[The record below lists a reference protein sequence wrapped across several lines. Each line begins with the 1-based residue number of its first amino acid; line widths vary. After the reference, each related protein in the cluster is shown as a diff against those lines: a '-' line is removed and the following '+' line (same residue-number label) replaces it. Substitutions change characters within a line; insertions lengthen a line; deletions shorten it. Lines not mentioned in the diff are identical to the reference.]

1 MINDIIVIDNI
12 IPKSYQDLI
21 EHKLLGETQSPWY
34 IVNDVS
40 YSDHK
45 FKTNN
50 PGFVNVFYEKGEVT
64 SPTLNLLLP
73 LLHTC
78 FDQANYKFNGT
89 IITIRS
95 FLQFP
100 DGTPS
105 TPNNPHVDS
114 KFPHLVC
121 LYYVN
126 DADGDTVL
134 YEQTS
139 LTLPIEEA
147 ATATFVE
154 KQRVTPKKGRVV
166 IFDGKYYHSSSNPVN
181 GRRCII
187 NFDVV

>member
-1 MINDIIVIDNI
+1 MINSIVVVDNI

-21 EHKLLGETQSPWY
+21 EQALLGETQSPWY

-40 YSDHK
+40 YSDHG
-45 FKTNN
+45 FENNN
-50 PGFVNVFYEKGEVT
+50 PGFVNVFYEKDAVT

-78 FDQANYKFNGT
+78 FERVNYTFQGK
-89 IITIRS
+89 IITARS

-105 TPNNPHVDS
+105 TPNNPHIDS

-139 LTLPIEEA
+139 ENLPIEHA
-147 ATATFVE
+147 STASFIE

-166 IFDGKYYHSSSNPVN
+166 IFDGKYYHSSSNPAN
-181 GRRCII
+181 GRRCVI